1 MEKTV
6 TMNIEPRAST
16 SKGANKLLRKNGYLP
31 ANIFGKGVES
41 IAISI
46 KKDVFRR
53 SLKENGR
60 NAVFKLV
67 APNDDTYTV
76 MTNEIHVAPI
86 TNEVSH
92 VDFQLVSLSER
103 MKSNVAIKILG
114 GEFLESKRL
123 ILNILVDSIPVYGL
137 PHDIPHEIEIDV
149 SNMKSGESIVF
160 RDLKLP
166 DGITSDFD
174 SEQKIVSARV
184 SKVQDVVAS
193 E

>member
-1 MEKTV
+1 MEETV

-76 MTNEIHVAPI
+76 MTNEIHIAPI